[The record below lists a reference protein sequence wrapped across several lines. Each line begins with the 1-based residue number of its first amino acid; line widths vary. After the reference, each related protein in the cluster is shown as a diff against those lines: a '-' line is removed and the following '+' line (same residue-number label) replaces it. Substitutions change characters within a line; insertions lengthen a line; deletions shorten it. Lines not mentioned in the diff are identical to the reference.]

1 MSESTSNLEGRL
13 NEDLK
18 TAMREKNTLRKSVIQ
33 MIRSQ
38 VLLEKKKG
46 GDAGEIDDAR
56 IMRMIRAHA
65 KKLQDALDHAEK
77 AGREDLVEQAKK
89 ELEITE
95 GYLPAA
101 ISDEELQSLVEEIVA
116 QQDARG
122 PKAMGPVMKEVL
134 ARVEGRADGK
144 QVQGAV
150 RKALG
155 MG

>member
-1 MSESTSNLEGRL
+1 MSETNQTLEVRL

-18 TAMREKNTLRKSVIQ
+18 TAMREKNVLKRSVIQ

-38 VLLEKKKG
+38 ILLEKKKG
-46 GDAGEIDDAR
+46 ANVEVDDAR
-56 IMRMIRAHA
+56 ILRIIQGHA
-65 KKLQDALDHAEK
+65 KRVQDALDHAEK
-77 AGREDLVEQAKK
+77 AGRSDLVDQARK

-95 GYLPAA
+95 EYLPAS
-101 ISDEELQSLVEEIVA
+101 ITDEELQTLVDEIVS
-116 QQDARG
+116 QQDLKG

-134 ARVEGRADGK
+134 VRVEGRADGK
-144 QVQGAV
+144 RVQGAV